1 MRQRSGCHVRRESVY
16 SAAMTDDESQ
26 SIYIHDA
33 DRNRFHATWSR
44 SMKSLI
50 VTVGPSDPSGR
61 KWRQVLLDPDQT
73 QQLRDFLTETLPT

>member
-1 MRQRSGCHVRRESVY
+1 
-16 SAAMTDDESQ
+16 
-26 SIYIHDA
+26 
-33 DRNRFHATWSR
+33 
-44 SMKSLI
+44 MKSLI